1 MLYRRASPIELKFFR
16 VISTTLC
23 LSHKPLIILK
33 EAAPKTDSHYTLARL
48 NSSDLI
54 QAPITSLPTAQKF
67 QILFLVMP
75 WDFCTREESC
85 HVMSCTPRVFM
96 SLSLFCF
103 GDISSQLSIHVSMCV
118 RKCRNGLRPKKF
130 YASVAAPSEQKTM
143 KIPTAEIMRGKKWK
157 KGWWKHDREDG
168 TCLRKEATRT
178 PSFPAQ

>member
-1 MLYRRASPIELKFFR
+1 MNLAKHPWKSKASRWAGHSSCVLYRRASPIELKFFR

-118 RKCRNGLRPKKF
+118 RKCRHGLRPKKF
-130 YASVAAPSEQKTM
+130 YASVAAPSE
-143 KIPTAEIMRGKKWK
+143 
-157 KGWWKHDREDG
+157 
-168 TCLRKEATRT
+168 
-178 PSFPAQ
+178 